1 MMESL
6 GLIDANNEDRL
17 DAGDVV
23 GTAADLVVDPVNW
36 LGAGLIGKMLRA
48 KAGGAAARGVDP
60 LTKSLLA
67 PRAIREPVAE
77 IAEAVAPKAPAA
89 DVIPELANYSAA
101 KEGAGIETLTQLEE
115 EWARRSIQGN
125 KDYRAAF
132 KEGVRK
138 GGGFIPAEEG
148 ERIAAEAQLKAAA
161 SDAEMAA
168 LKTKIRASDKANEA
182 DVRRIFGDELADQG
196 AFPSP
201 LQEMAAAKAD
211 AQVASSAIKPTKR
224 MIKAQQEAERKA
236 QIAATELA
244 EIEAFRAK
252 TAASAK
258 QPKQGFDEP
267 ITPEGKARKAARE
280 AKAAEK
286 PVPTKEMRDAAIAET
301 VAQFGDSPYISVTPS
316 AAKKAKERVATQLD
330 MFGAYD
336 RTKQLRQMEE
346 IFGKEL
352 MDQGA
357 YPDLESLAKSAE
369 ALEKPIAV
377 KPEAPVVSPVKGPT
391 KKEQESL
398 QRVKEAKGQAEVSAM
413 HSQLNDRAGQDLSN
427 KPRSKM
433 TPAEID
439 KVDRI
444 VAENLEK
451 NISMHLRTVQGLA
464 ADEAKQIASGAMKKA
479 KAKGWQKDV
488 DKLTED
494 LAQIKAENAAKYGE
508 TYWGHAAAAPAK
520 PKATKGWTQQ
530 EADEMNERLAKERAD
545 RAKRGKAAAPA
556 KAAAP
561 VAAKA
566 EDLEWDER
574 SHSWVYPKAK
584 PDEAAYL
591 DRVKEKAAAM
601 TKEKIV
607 RKELERIF
615 GVELTEGRHL
625 PMPDDFQ

>member
-267 ITPEGKARKAARE
+267 WTPEGKARK

-316 AAKKAKERVATQLD
+316 AAKKAKERPATTLD
-330 MFGAYD
+330 MFGAYEN
-336 RTKQLRQMEE
+336 TKRLREMKE
-346 IFGKEL
+346 IFGEEL
-352 MDQGA
+352 MSQGA

-369 ALEKPIAV
+369 ALEGVKAKSAQPVAAKAENLEWDERSHSWV
-377 KPEAPVVSPVKGPT
+377 YPKAKPEAPAAPKVKGPA
-391 KKEQESL
+391 KKDLESL
-398 QRVKEAKGQAEVSAM
+398 KRVKEAKDQAEVSAM
-413 HSQLNDRAGQDLSN
+413 GVQLNDKAGQDLAY

-444 VAENLEK
+444 KAENLEK
-451 NISMHLRTVQGLA
+451 NISMHLQTVKGLA
-464 ADEAKQIASGAMKKA
+464 ADEAKQLASGAMKKA
-479 KAKGWQKDV
+479 KAKGWQNDV

-508 TYWGHAAAAPAK
+508 TYWGATPKAK
-520 PKATKGWTQQ
+520 PKAATQGWTQQ
-530 EADEMNERLAKERAD
+530 EADAMNERLAKERAD
-545 RAKRGKAAAPA
+545 RAKRMKAAKPKEKGVDLTAMV
-556 KAAAP
+556 KDHLDL
-561 VAAKA
+561 KA
-566 EDLEWDER
+566 EAR
-574 SHSWVYPKAK
+574 
-584 PDEAAYL
+584 
-591 DRVKEKAAAM
+591 
-601 TKEKIV
+601 
-607 RKELERIF
+607 RIF
-615 GVELTEGRHL
+615 GDELADQGAY